1 MLLNVVGNAIKFTQ
15 VGSIQIV
22 AKTNVVSNNQ
32 FKLSCSVIDTGIGIE
47 GNKIGLLFEKFTQ
60 ADNSTTRK
68 YGGTGLGLSIVK
80 KLTELMG
87 GGVSVESEAGV
98 GSKFEFDVLIKGEV
112 DSQFNQ
118 DLIDKYCEIK
128 VAVVVED
135 PSKQINI
142 EQQFSRFAVNV
153 SKYNNF
159 NDVIQSVESEQYDL
173 ILIDETFVIDN
184 NGYDELLKKN
194 NNNSFKIVVLTSL
207 HQKQSGLHYQYSY
220 PKPTI
225 LKDIIYC
232 LDLVRN
238 VDNKQGNLII
248 ENELIQDKSDQEKI
262 KVLLVEDNFVNQQVA
277 LSLFEQLDC
286 EVDIAENG
294 QQALDILNKKIN
306 YFDIVFM
313 DCQMPVM
320 DGYTASHQIR
330 LGKAGSENS
339 EIVIVA
345 LTANAMKG
353 DKEKCIASGMT
364 DYLSKPIDENEL
376 TEIVNK
382 YIKR

>member
-1 MLLNVVGNAIKFTQ
+1 M
-15 VGSIQIV
+15 
-22 AKTNVVSNNQ
+22 
-32 FKLSCSVIDTGIGIE
+32 
-47 GNKIGLLFEKFTQ
+47 LFEKFTQ